1 MAFFN
6 KKQEVIDLKLTPY
19 GEELLA
25 RGIFKPE
32 YYAFFD
38 DNILYD
44 ASGSAGITEVQND
57 AEPRIQEETPQIR
70 TQSVFE
76 GADTTTGTHIREA
89 WEAMGDIADY
99 TAEGFQNH
107 LHFWGNIPLAVLRMT
122 DFQIDSLLAP
132 LYYAE
137 PAPTL
142 TPGFPFVEPLG
153 TMRLGSEH
161 VPSWDI
167 KVLNGELSGAIN
179 YLTSSQAS
187 SIYNNVRRIPQLD
200 FNINYRVLVGNTRF
214 LDVDGGLRD
223 RIISDIFEDGTFL
236 YLSQDTPNLIL
247 SIEEQNASEDVEYDI
262 EVFLVQTGSSGNDGD
277 STLLPL
283 SFQQKP
289 QRVVNDILLDD
300 ADVPAIKN
308 LELDSSYAEYFF
320 LVNTDLEIPEEEICP
335 KITDLRS
342 RGTVIDDIPYEC
354 PDVRKVELLDI
365 YGTNIRESD
374 VEVCD

>member
-57 AEPRIQEETPQIR
+57 AEPRIQEETPQLR
-70 TQSVFE
+70 TQYVFK
-76 GADTTTGTHIREA
+76 GSDTTTGTHIRDA
-89 WEAMGDIADY
+89 WEAMGSFADY
-99 TAEGFQNH
+99 TAAGFREH
-107 LHFWGNIPLAVLRMT
+107 LHFWGNIPLAALRLT
-122 DFQIDSLLAP
+122 EFQVDSLMEP

-137 PAPTL
+137 PSPTL

-161 VPSWDI
+161 IPSWDI

-179 YLTSSQAS
+179 YLTSSIAS
-187 SIYNNVRRIPQLD
+187 SIHNNVRRIPQLD
-200 FNINYRVLVGNTRF
+200 FDINYRVLIGNTRF
-214 LDVDGGLRD
+214 MEINAGLRD
-223 RIISDIFEDGTFL
+223 RIISEIFADGTFL
-236 YLSQDTPNLIL
+236 YLSQETPNLIL
-247 SIEEQNASEDVEYDI
+247 SIDEQNSSDDVEYDI
-262 EVFLVQTGSSGNDGD
+262 EVFLMQTGSSGDD
-277 STLLPL
+277 SGPTLMPL
-283 SFQQKP
+283 SFQQQP
-289 QRVVNDILLDD
+289 ARVVNGILLDD
-300 ADVPAIKN
+300 SEIPNSKDE
-308 LELDSSYAEYFF
+308 ELDSSYVEYFF
-320 LVNTDLEIPEEEICP
+320 QVNADLEIAEEEICP

-342 RGTVIDDIPYEC
+342 RGTILDDIPYEC
-354 PDVRKVELLDI
+354 PDVKKVNLLDI
-365 YGTNIRESD
+365 YGTNIREDD

>member
-1 MAFFN
+1 
-6 KKQEVIDLKLTPY
+6 
-19 GEELLA
+19 
-25 RGIFKPE
+25 
-32 YYAFFD
+32 
-38 DNILYD
+38 
-44 ASGSAGITEVQND
+44 
-57 AEPRIQEETPQIR
+57 
-70 TQSVFE
+70 VFE

-89 WEAMGDIADY
+89 WEAMGSFADY

-153 TMRLGSEH
+153 NMRLGSEH

-262 EVFLVQTGSSGNDGD
+262 EVFLVQTESSGNDGD

-283 SFQQKP
+283 SFQEKP
-289 QRVVNDILLDD
+289 QRVVNNILLDESE
-300 ADVPAIKN
+300 VPSIKN
-308 LELDSSYAEYFF
+308 LELDPSYAEYFF

-365 YGTNIRESD
+365 YGTNIREDD